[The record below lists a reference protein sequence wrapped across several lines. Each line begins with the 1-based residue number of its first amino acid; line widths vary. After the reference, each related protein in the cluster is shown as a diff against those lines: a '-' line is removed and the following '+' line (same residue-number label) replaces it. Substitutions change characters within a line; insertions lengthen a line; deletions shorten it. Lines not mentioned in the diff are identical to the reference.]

1 MKKTEEDTNK
11 WEDILRLWT
20 GINSN
25 VKIPILYHGSN
36 DILHIYIYIYL
47 NPKINREPPK
57 TLNT

>member
-25 VKIPILYHGSN
+25 VKIPILYEVSN
-36 DILHIYIYIYL
+36 DIFHIYIFL